1 MKALWRF
8 YKESYSKRYV
18 LFAILAILFMIV
30 DTMVSLLIPFFSK
43 RIIDDAIPNGNL
55 TLVYQMGAIVIG
67 IALGAVI
74 ATILNNVFAQYLST
88 AITKDIRNTLF
99 KKIQALS
106 LSNVDSI
113 TTGKLL
119 TVVTNDTTQI
129 QMILMMSF
137 RIIIRAPIT
146 LIGAMIM
153 AYITNANL
161 FIVIVIFVPL
171 LVFGFVMLFK
181 KAAPLF
187 KQMQQKIDQLN
198 TKLSESIGGARE
210 IKAFVTESVE
220 QQKFDVVNED
230 YNQAIIKANRVI
242 AFLNPLV
249 TVISTVAIGGVVY
262 VAASI
267 ISRQGD
273 TQMAGSVVTYIAYV
287 QQIIMSLM
295 MISAVAIMLSR
306 AMVSAE
312 RAAMV
317 LDVEIDIENT
327 DEAIEKTINGNIT
340 FDNVCFSYLDGNNE
354 DVGMTL
360 SQINVTI
367 PQGKMIGITG
377 STGCGKTTF
386 VQLIPRMYD
395 VTKGRILID
404 GIDVKDFDLKT
415 LRKQISYVTQEAIIF
430 QGTFASNIRQGKDDA
445 TIEEIQQAAQFAIA
459 SEFIES
465 SSDGYDSTVS
475 QGGANLSGGQKQRLS
490 LARAIVRKPK
500 ILILDDSTSAVDA
513 TTEVKIKENIRRI
526 QGITTIIVAQK
537 ISSIMD
543 CDQIIVLNNK
553 GHIDGYGTHQE
564 LLESSKVYQ
573 EIYQSQF
580 GGVEDAR

>member
-317 LDVEIDIENT
+317 LDVEIDIENA

-580 GGVEDAR
+580 GGGEDAR